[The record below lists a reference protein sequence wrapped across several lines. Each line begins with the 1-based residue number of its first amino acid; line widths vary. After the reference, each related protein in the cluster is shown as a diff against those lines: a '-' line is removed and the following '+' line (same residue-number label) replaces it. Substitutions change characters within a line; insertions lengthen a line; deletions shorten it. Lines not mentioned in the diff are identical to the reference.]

1 MKVGKFFDLVEFT
14 VSETAVRRGIDNTPP
29 AFAIT
34 NIENVCRHGLDIYR
48 ERADR
53 VVIVTSGYR
62 SPKLNSAI
70 GGAKDSQHTK
80 GEAADIIVPGLP
92 VSEVIRQIRA
102 WGIPFDQLID
112 EFGEWVHFSLK
123 IEGNRG
129 EVLEARKVGGKTV
142 YTKIA

>member
-1 MKVGKFFDLVEFT
+1 MKVGKFFDLAEFT
-14 VSETAVRRGIDNTPP
+14 VSESAVRRGVDNSPP

-34 NIENVCRHGLDIYR
+34 NIENLCRHALDIYR

-53 VVIVTSGYR
+53 AVIVTSGYR
-62 SPKLNSAI
+62 SPKVNEMI

-80 GEAADIIVPGLP
+80 GEAADIIVPGVP
-92 VSEVIRQIRA
+92 VAEVVRQIRA

-112 EFGEWVHFSLK
+112 EFGAWVHISLK

-129 EVLEARKVGGKTV
+129 EVLEARKVGKKTV
-142 YTKIA
+142 YTKVG